1 MGKLISEVEIL
12 KLLKEVYDP
21 EIPLDI
27 VNLGLVRRIIINDA
41 RIEIVLTLTTPD
53 CPLENLIT
61 KSIQNKLSS
70 KLNGMVEVNIKFDF
84 SKPWNTKMISEEGKE
99 KLRSLGWKV

>member
-1 MGKLISEVEIL
+1 MRKPISEVEIL
-12 KLLKEVYDP
+12 KLLKEVHDP

-27 VNLGLVRRIIINDA
+27 VNLGLVRRIIIQDGK
-41 RIEIVLTLTTPD
+41 IEIVLTLTTPN

-61 KSIQNKLSS
+61 KSILNKLGK
-70 KLNGMVEVNIKFDF
+70 KLNGMTDVSIKFDF